1 MKNIR
6 PEKVKK
12 VVIIGPECTGKSELS
27 QWLAD
32 AFNTRWVEEYAREYL
47 DNLDRPYGPDDLPL
61 IARGQ
66 LAAEDA
72 LANTANDVLFCD
84 TDLYVIKV
92 WSNFKYGHCDQ
103 WILDTIASR
112 KYDLYLL
119 TYIDI
124 PWISDPLRE
133 HPDQREVLYSIYLKE
148 MKNQSVPFLEVK
160 GTREQ
165 RQMMAA
171 AAVSTLLNERTGA
184 ER

>member
-1 MKNIR
+1 MQ
-6 PEKVKK
+6 EKIKR

-32 AFNTRWVEEYAREYL
+32 AFDTFWVKEYAREYL
-47 DNLDRPYGPDDLPL
+47 DDLDRPYGPDDLPL
-61 IARGQ
+61 IALGQ
-66 LAAEDA
+66 IAAEDA
-72 LANTANDVLFCD
+72 LAKQANKVLFCD

-92 WSNFKYGHCDQ
+92 WSYFKYGYCSKE
-103 WILDTIASR
+103 ILNAIASR

-133 HPDQREVLYSIYLKE
+133 HPDQREVLYSIYLNE

-165 RQMMAA
+165 RRAVAA
-171 AAVSTLLNERTGA
+171 NAVKALLENPADA
-184 ER
+184 EK